1 MDLAL
6 FDFDGTITDV
16 GTWIP
21 FVRLTATLPRRV
33 IGASALL
40 PVVVAYKLKL
50 IGGATA
56 RPIIAMV
63 AFRGRSEAEIRS
75 AGAEY
80 ASSQIPATVRR
91 MALDRIRWHQA
102 RGDRVIVVSGSL
114 DVYLQPWCA
123 AIGVEV
129 ICTELAAT
137 SGVLTGRYRHGDC
150 TGRRK
155 TDRLRERVRLS
166 DYETIYAYG
175 DSAED
180 EELLRVAHRRFLC
193 WREVS

>member
-1 MDLAL
+1 MNLAL
-6 FDFDGTITDV
+6 FDFDGTITRAD
-16 GTWIP
+16 TWTP
-21 FVRLTATLPRRV
+21 FVRLTATSTRTA
-33 IGASALL
+33 IGSIALL
-40 PVVVAYKLKL
+40 PVAVAYRLKL
-50 IGGATA
+50 MGGATA
-56 RPIIAMV
+56 RPIVAMV

-75 AGAEY
+75 AGCEY
-80 ASSQIPATVRR
+80 AAKELPGTVRR
-91 MALDRIRWHQA
+91 MALDKIRWHQA

-129 ICTELAAT
+129 ICTELTAKN
-137 SGVLTGRYRHGDC
+137 GVLTGRYRQGDC

-155 TDRLRERVRLS
+155 TDRLHERVRLS

-180 EELLRVAHRRFLC
+180 TELLSVAHRRFLC
-193 WREVS
+193 WRELS

>member
-1 MDLAL
+1 
-6 FDFDGTITDV
+6 
-16 GTWIP
+16 
-21 FVRLTATLPRRV
+21 
-33 IGASALL
+33 
-40 PVVVAYKLKL
+40 
-50 IGGATA
+50 
-56 RPIIAMV
+56 MV

-75 AGAEY
+75 AGCEY
-80 ASSQIPATVRR
+80 AAKELPGTVRR
-91 MALDRIRWHQA
+91 MALDKIRWHQA

-129 ICTELAAT
+129 ICTELTAKN
-137 SGVLTGRYRHGDC
+137 GVLTGRYRQGDC

-155 TDRLRERVRLS
+155 TDRLHERVRLS

-180 EELLRVAHRRFLC
+180 TELLSVAHRRFLC
-193 WREVS
+193 WRELS